1 MLNSWQAQSEVFL
14 MPDFQSVSKDARALI
29 LETSARTGTPH
40 LSSSLSVVDILVSLG
55 LAGQDRALGR
65 EIYLSKGHAAL
76 AMYSSLVALG
86 RLPRE
91 VMDEYCVD
99 GSMFEGHVNSKIP
112 GIPLSTGSLGHAS
125 PFAVGRA
132 MGDHFS
138 GAKKHHWVVLSD
150 GELDEGSNWEALLI
164 AAHRRLDNFHVVID
178 RNRIQSLG
186 STEDTSALEPLAD
199 KLVAFGV
206 RVQEAPGHDFDA
218 LARHIAFAESCGFPT
233 ALIAN
238 TTKGKGVKEIEENAV
253 LYHYKPA
260 TQEHLSSFQSS
271 MKDDTN

>member
-1 MLNSWQAQSEVFL
+1 
-14 MPDFQSVSKDARALI
+14 MPDFATAASFARELI

-40 LSSSLSVVDILVSLG
+40 LSSSLSVVDILISLG
-55 LAGQDRALGR
+55 LAGGERALNR

-91 VMDEYCVD
+91 VMDEYCSD
-99 GSMFEGHVNSKIP
+99 GSMFEGHVNSRIP
-112 GIPLSTGSLGHAS
+112 GIPLSTGSLGHAA
-125 PFAVGRA
+125 PFAVGRV
-132 MGDHFS
+132 MGDFVL
-138 GAKKHHWVVLSD
+138 GKKNHHWVVMSD
-150 GELDEGSNWEALLI
+150 GELDEGSNWESLLI
-164 AAHRRLDNFHVVID
+164 ASHRELANFHVVID

-199 KLVAFGV
+199 KLRAFGM
-206 RVQEAPGHDFDA
+206 RVEEVNGHDHVAMSEQID
-218 LARHIAFAESCGFPT
+218 IIESCGAPT

-238 TTKGKGVKEIEENAV
+238 TIKGQGLKDIEDNAV

-260 TQEHLSSFQSS
+260 TQEHLLTFQTS
-271 MKDDTN
+271 MRNHSN